1 MALAN
6 FLWGTSKDIEN
17 APFQEGNI
25 YFLTDTQEI
34 YADIPE
40 NLRQSYSGKQG
51 ENSSPEL
58 PNIDYDDIYAY
69 VLKKML
75 SDPAAIFQGATATA
89 DSLPGLV
96 PPLPNS

>member
-17 APFQEGNI
+17 TPFQDGNV
-25 YFLTDTQEI
+25 YFLIDTQEI

-40 NLRQSYSGKQG
+40 NVRQSYGGKG
-51 ENSSPEL
+51 ENNSPEP
-58 PNIDYDDIYAY
+58 PNIDYDEIYAY

-96 PPLPNS
+96 PPLPTS